1 MKVTTSIAI
10 VITCLL
16 LAACEKHAESTAG
29 TATPEAAAAA
39 SPIARTS
46 PSITAAPNPVPAG
59 SGAGTTTIKWTTGD
73 GTTGNVFVSE
83 TGAEEKPFSSG
94 PTGST
99 DAPWIQIGVNYEF
112 RLYNSDHTK
121 LLAKVTVTRA
131 AQ

>member
-10 VITCLL
+10 VVTCLL

-29 TATPEAAAAA
+29 TTTPAAAAA
-39 SPIARTS
+39 SPIARTG
-46 PSITAAPNPVPAG
+46 PRITAAPNPVPAG
-59 SGAGTTTIKWTTGD
+59 SGAGTTTIKWTTAD

-83 TGAEEKPFSSG
+83 AGAEEKPFTSG
-94 PTGST
+94 PTGSS

-121 LLAKVTVTRA
+121 LLAKVTVTRP

>member
-1 MKVTTSIAI
+1 MKVTASIGI
-10 VITCLL
+10 VATCLF

-29 TATPEAAAAA
+29 TTTPEAAAA
-39 SPIARTS
+39 PIAHTG
-46 PSITAAPNPVPAG
+46 PSITAAPNPVPAV

-83 TGAEEKPFSSG
+83 TGAEEKPFTSG
-94 PTGST
+94 PTGSS